1 MSALD
6 RALTLGA
13 LEGRRAPTVQAAIR
27 TGRALLAC
35 PRFTIGEAA
44 ASTFFGM
51 LCLFGGPTPVEADSV
66 ELNIKSVRGCFR
78 VKTDVAGCISSVS
91 VPWATGSVLF

>member
-1 MSALD
+1 
-6 RALTLGA
+6 
-13 LEGRRAPTVQAAIR
+13 
-27 TGRALLAC
+27 
-35 PRFTIGEAA
+35 
-44 ASTFFGM
+44 M